1 MGRKWLRWPKNPEN
15 GELHFKS
22 FYSYVK
28 HTAETISYSVHFG
41 RCKFTPFFPLPL
53 PFFLFYFSLLFL
65 KGAETPSGSTWRSTA
80 IFKMA
85 LHWSQ
90 KRWARFF
97 FGILLLVLGIGENR
111 YARTVSIHYI
121 MEYVLHLLI
130 IYILFC
136 ISEKDIKMDAL

>member
-1 MGRKWLRWPKNPEN
+1 MTLKSRKWRVAFQIILLVCKTHCRNNFLFCTFWPKQI
-15 GELHFKS
+15 HS
-22 FYSYVK
+22 
-28 HTAETISYSVHFG
+28 
-41 RCKFTPFFPLPL
+41 FFPPSS
-53 PFFLFYFSLLFL
+53 PFFLFFYFSLLFL
-65 KGAETPSGSTWRSTA
+65 KGASTPSGSTWRSTA

-85 LHWSQ
+85 LYWSQ

-97 FGILLLVLGIGENR
+97 LGILLIVLGIGENR

-121 MEYVLHLLI
+121 MEYVLHILI